1 MANSIP
7 LLDWLDVMESEYL
20 STFIPNGGASVK
32 FAVTSGQP
40 KADLYAALEERCEKL
55 GMLLAPL
62 DAAFRRAH
70 MPQDLFHGLAS
81 SVDWREAARRMV
93 LKLAREGAYIVDGID
108 PRSDMNVFEAIAEI
122 NSLDHQFVLSNL
134 RPQIQ
139 ERVYREPLMA
149 RDFRVAMSQ
158 LCLAEDTRPGETY
171 RGQPIIDWLTGSNTR
186 ISSVRPFSIHTPIN
200 RTTARYF
207 FESALFWLHHVGHSG
222 TLILLDNSR
231 VTLARNPRDGL
242 RYYTRAMV
250 LEHYELLREFVDSTD
265 RLTATMLVVVTSNE
279 FLEEEAG
286 SRSRGFGIYQALMT
300 RVIDDVRDRN
310 LVNPVASLVRISPSE
325 ELQNGRP

>member
-1 MANSIP
+1 MPNTIP
-7 LLDWLDVMESEYL
+7 LLDWLEIMESEYL

-32 FAVTSGQP
+32 FAVTSDQL
-40 KADLYAALEERCEKL
+40 KVDLHAALRERCEKL
-55 GMLLAPL
+55 GILLVSL
-62 DAAFRRAH
+62 DAASQRAH

-81 SVDWREAARRMV
+81 SVNWREAARRMV
-93 LKLAREGAYIVDGID
+93 LKLARERVYIVDGID
-108 PRSDMNVFEAIAEI
+108 PQADVNVFEAIAQANGLE
-122 NSLDHQFVLSNL
+122 HQFVLSNL

-149 RDFRVAMSQ
+149 RDFRVAMSHLCQ
-158 LCLAEDTRPGETY
+158 LEDIRAGEAY
-171 RGQPIIDWLTGSNTR
+171 GGQPIIDWLTGNNNR
-186 ISSVRPFSIHTPIN
+186 ISSVRPFSIYTPIN

-207 FESALFWLHHVGHSG
+207 IESGLFWLRHVGYSG
-222 TLILLDNSR
+222 TVILLDNSR

-250 LEHYELLREFVDSTD
+250 LEHYELLREFVDATD
-265 RLTATMLVVVTSNE
+265 RLTSTMLMVVTSND
-279 FLEEEAG
+279 FLDEEGG

-310 LVNPVASLVRISPSE
+310 LVNPVASLVRISSGE
-325 ELQNGRP
+325 ALHNG